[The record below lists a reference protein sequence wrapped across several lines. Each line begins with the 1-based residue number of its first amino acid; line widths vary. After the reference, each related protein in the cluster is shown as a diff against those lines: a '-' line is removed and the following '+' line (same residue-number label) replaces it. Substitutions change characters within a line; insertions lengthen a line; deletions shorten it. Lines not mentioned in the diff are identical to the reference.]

1 MPNVVFPNKVKPYDR
16 LQKIAQIHYTLKRG
30 ATFLKVYK
38 RNAYEAHST
47 WSRYGHTAP
56 LHIEYPL
63 STIIWRMRCLSDLFD
78 SRRDA
83 KTTIR
88 PILKRYME
96 YLDDTLDY
104 VWGEC
109 LAHGTPYE
117 DNWWPPSLLRWSAI
131 EFSVGRHTSCFV
143 DEWQATRQRAVP
155 HFSPPQLEGL
165 KKKMAVTHPCFGG
178 PFKKKLK
185 WEELSVAE
193 QRRMR
198 TEVSKWLAIEEGMSS
213 SST

>member
-1 MPNVVFPNKVKPYDR
+1 
-16 LQKIAQIHYTLKRG
+16 
-30 ATFLKVYK
+30 
-38 RNAYEAHST
+38 
-47 WSRYGHTAP
+47 
-56 LHIEYPL
+56 
-63 STIIWRMRCLSDLFD
+63 
-78 SRRDA
+78 
-83 KTTIR
+83 
-88 PILKRYME
+88 ME

-117 DNWWPPSLLRWSAI
+117 DNWWPPSLLRWAAI
-131 EFSVGRHTSCFV
+131 EFSVGRHSSCFV
-143 DEWQATRQRAVP
+143 NEWQVTRQRAIP
-155 HFSPPQLEGL
+155 HFSPPQLGDL

-193 QRRMR
+193 QRRMK
-198 TEVSKWLAIEEGMSS
+198 TEVSKWLGIEEGMSS